1 MGYSRQELFEDS
13 WSGKLSVRK
22 AKQQFA
28 VELEAFPI
36 VLKGG
41 GAVFFTVRAWN
52 FEDQA
57 VSLSGFVEDED
68 GAIVKSIDG
77 FEGRVPANAQNYT
90 LTAFSLDVYGVGN
103 HTYRLFLD
111 NYDGEANGKGEEHWS
126 EVRVEVKPM
135 NGTELKQVGFECDD
149 IYFDFKDRAYNATLS
164 CRVYLYNPSKKDAL
178 IKDITVLDDYSLG
191 DLENVPA
198 GDLSAGK
205 WGIHPGSFILQPQ
218 ETKAVQFSLPLTI
231 GSWIPISGA
240 DVTEVVLKDGEY
252 VTVKFNY
259 TLGYTYDGNLW
270 VHFTDGVYDIVQVK
284 MDTKTVVADYMLS
297 GGMAYISTW
306 TLLKVPSEF

>member
-1 MGYSRQELFEDS
+1 
-13 WSGKLSVRK
+13 
-22 AKQQFA
+22 
-28 VELEAFPI
+28 
-36 VLKGG
+36 
-41 GAVFFTVRAWN
+41 
-52 FEDQA
+52 
-57 VSLSGFVEDED
+57 
-68 GAIVKSIDG
+68 
-77 FEGRVPANAQNYT
+77 
-90 LTAFSLDVYGVGN
+90 
-103 HTYRLFLD
+103 
-111 NYDGEANGKGEEHWS
+111 
-126 EVRVEVKPM
+126 M
-135 NGTELKQVGFECDD
+135 NGTELKQVGFECNDL
-149 IYFDFKDRAYNATLS
+149 YFDFKDRAYRATLS

-218 ETKAVQFSLPLTI
+218 ETKAVQFNLPLTI

-240 DVTEVVLKDGEY
+240 DATEVVLKDGEY

-270 VHFTDGVYDIVQVK
+270 VHFTDGVYDVVQVK

-297 GGMAYISTW
+297 GFAAVVRPSTAISVKIGF
-306 TLLKVPSEF
+306 LKLSIDPGAIAWNSFLKPFILEHT